1 MTKWCRADNEAHVEH
16 SEHVDAG
23 EILCFGEKLLIELE
37 FGGMITADRFDTK
50 QGKLVLCKERSGGV
64 DSEGPFLCGK
74 VAGNAVGLECGLY
87 NAAVSKL
94 PLYSSELQLTAQD
107 ADKVTDWE
115 LPSWFYPGES
125 RKPLTFHPNLQRSW
139 SLHGNRTKA
148 SMISKKWWSEMSGYY
163 ELHISDAVLQE
174 LNNGNYPRKDEIIRL
189 VSAIPLL
196 PLAPDLEQVVEFY
209 ISNYVMPR
217 SLVGDALHL
226 AYASYFDI
234 QYLLTWNCNHL
245 ANANERKHIRVV
257 NARLGLSTPEIVTPL
272 ELFKEENNL

>member
-1 MTKWCRADNEAHVEH
+1 MKEKVYLDSTVPSYYFDEREALRTFT
-16 SEHVDAG
+16 D
-23 EILCFGEKLLIELE
+23 
-37 FGGMITADRFDTK
+37 ITR
-50 QGKLVLCKERSGGV
+50 
-64 DSEGPFLCGK
+64 
-74 VAGNAVGLECGLY
+74 
-87 NAAVSKL
+87 
-94 PLYSSELQLTAQD
+94 
-107 ADKVTDWE
+107 
-115 LPSWFYPGES
+115 
-125 RKPLTFHPNLQRSW
+125 
-139 SLHGNRTKA
+139 
-148 SMISKKWWSEMSGYY
+148 KWWSEMSGDY
-163 ELHISDAVLQE
+163 ELYISDAVLQE

-245 ANANERKHIRVV
+245 ANANKRKHIRVV

>member
-1 MTKWCRADNEAHVEH
+1 MKEKVYLDSTVPSYYFDEREALRTFT
-16 SEHVDAG
+16 D
-23 EILCFGEKLLIELE
+23 
-37 FGGMITADRFDTK
+37 ITR
-50 QGKLVLCKERSGGV
+50 
-64 DSEGPFLCGK
+64 
-74 VAGNAVGLECGLY
+74 
-87 NAAVSKL
+87 
-94 PLYSSELQLTAQD
+94 
-107 ADKVTDWE
+107 
-115 LPSWFYPGES
+115 
-125 RKPLTFHPNLQRSW
+125 
-139 SLHGNRTKA
+139 
-148 SMISKKWWSEMSGYY
+148 KWWSEMSGYY
-163 ELHISDAVLQE
+163 ELYISDAVLQE

-189 VSAIPLL
+189 VSTIQLL

-245 ANANERKHIRVV
+245 ANANKRKHIRVV